1 MTQESGIIPSLSL
14 GPYIAVAC
22 FAEKVL
28 RETDN
33 IHSLIRIID
42 RIKIAITTQGEM
54 KNLPKIQ
61 QPLIL
66 YISIK
71 CGGERG
77 SHNLEIVPI
86 KPGGER
92 LPSKSHPVHFEGPE
106 YKGVNIIVKMVIE
119 INSEGTWWFEVFH
132 RKQLLT
138 KVPLDVIFQVQTKQP
153 AAP

>member
-54 KNLPKIQ
+54 KKLPKIQ
-61 QPLIL
+61 QPLML

-77 SHNLEIVPI
+77 SHNMEIVPI

>member
-14 GPYIAVAC
+14 GPYIAIAC

-61 QPLIL
+61 QPLML

-77 SHNLEIVPI
+77 SHNMEIVPI

>member
-61 QPLIL
+61 QPLML